1 MHELLNPEEPFFTM
15 KHARQTISETNDASM
30 ERFAREENTEQAR
43 MLRFRLLGHMGAM
56 LLTWTAIFALLC
68 VFFELFISDDLG
80 DYVADKT
87 STWVYSSYENLSE
100 SLDDVLVESNEDAST
115 VDSFRGKSLESQTLS
130 DEEVDAQYKYLLE
143 NGYNPDEPLQRLYEK
158 LGYPNG
164 SENIQLAALGNGVYA
179 ARDLSTY
186 NAIRSLKLPVAIVIY
201 AIGVIVVIVR
211 TLNRSLSYF
220 SKLSNALSDPRL
232 VEGGQVELP
241 KELTIASQQIK
252 LLQAKVRDHE
262 QAAVMAEQRKN
273 EMVAYLAHDIRTPL
287 TSVVGYLSLLAESP
301 DLPIKKR
308 AEYAGIAL
316 AKAERLEALV
326 EEFFEITRYNL
337 DSIVL
342 ERENVDVSLFLE
354 QVVDEFGIAAQERD
368 IQLKAVAPEGER
380 AFLDPSKMA
389 RALGNVTKNAIS
401 YADPHSEVI
410 LSAEVGESE
419 LVLACSN
426 QGREISKTHLEA
438 IFERFYREDTSRG
451 QGANAGLGLA
461 ITREIVEAH
470 GGTIV
475 AESTNGRTT
484 FTMRLP
490 R

>member
-1 MHELLNPEEPFFTM
+1 M
-15 KHARQTISETNDASM
+15 R
-30 ERFAREENTEQAR
+30 RFAHEENTEQAR
-43 MLRFRLLGHMGAM
+43 LLRFRLLGRMGAM
-56 LLTWTAIFALLC
+56 LFAWTAIFALLC
-68 VFFELFISDDLG
+68 MFFELFISDDLG

-87 STWVYSSYENLSE
+87 STWVYSSYEDLGE
-100 SLDDVLVESNEDAST
+100 SLGEVVVESSDVGSTASSISS
-115 VDSFRGKSLESQTLS
+115 DDPASQVLT
-130 DEEVDAQYKYLLE
+130 DEEKDEQYRYALE
-143 NGYNPDEPLQRLYEK
+143 NGYNPDEPVQRLYEK

-186 NAIRSLKLPVAIVIY
+186 QAIRSLKLPVAIVVY
-201 AIGVIVVIVR
+201 AIGVIVVIIR

-232 VEGGQVELP
+232 IEGGQVELP
-241 KELTIASQQIK
+241 NELTIASQQIE

-301 DLPIKKR
+301 DLPIEKR

-316 AKAERLEALV
+316 AKAERLESLV

-337 DSIVL
+337 DSILL
-342 ERENVDVSLFLE
+342 ERENVDISLFLD
-354 QVVDEFGIAAQERD
+354 QVVDEFGIAASGRG
-368 IQLKAVAPEGER
+368 ITLKTIAPEGAH

-389 RALGNVTKNAIS
+389 RALGNVMKNAIT
-401 YADPHSEVI
+401 YADAHSEVV
-410 LSAEVGESE
+410 LSAELNDTE
-419 LVLACSN
+419 LVLSCSN
-426 QGREISKTHLEA
+426 QGREISKPHLEA
-438 IFERFYREDTSRG
+438 IFERFYREDASRG
-451 QGANAGLGLA
+451 QSANAGLGLA

-475 AESTNGRTT
+475 AESTNGQTT

>member
-1 MHELLNPEEPFFTM
+1 M
-15 KHARQTISETNDASM
+15 KHARHTNSESNDSSM
-30 ERFAREENTEQAR
+30 RRFAHEENTEQAR
-43 MLRFRLLGHMGAM
+43 MLRFRLLGRMGAM
-56 LLTWTAIFALLC
+56 LLAWTAVFALLC

-80 DYVADKT
+80 NYVANKT
-87 STWVYSSYENLSE
+87 STWVYSTYGNLSE
-100 SLDDVLVESNEDAST
+100 SSDGAMTDDSAASDAST
-115 VDSFRGKSLESQTLS
+115 SLEGGSLETQSLTDAEK
-130 DEEVDAQYKYLLE
+130 DEQYKIALE
-143 NGYNPDEPLQRLYEK
+143 NGYNPEEPLQRLYDK

-164 SENIQLAALGNGVYA
+164 SENIQVALISNGVYA

-186 NAIRSLKLPVAIVIY
+186 KAIRSLKLPVAIVVY
-201 AIGVIVVIVR
+201 AIGVIVVIIR

-232 VEGGQVELP
+232 IEGGQVELP
-241 KELTIASQQIK
+241 KELTITSQQLE
-252 LLQAKVRDHE
+252 LLQTKVRDHE

-287 TSVVGYLSLLAESP
+287 TSVLGYLSLLAESP
-301 DLPIKKR
+301 DLPIEKR

-316 AKAERLEALV
+316 AKAERLETLV

-342 ERENVDVSLFLE
+342 ERENVDVSLFLD
-354 QVVDEFGIAAQERD
+354 QVVDEFGITAQERG
-368 IQLKAVAPEGER
+368 ITLKTIALNGEH

-389 RALGNVTKNAIS
+389 RALGNVMKNAIT
-401 YADPHSEVI
+401 YADAHSEVV
-410 LSAEVGESE
+410 LSAVVTDTE
-419 LVLACSN
+419 LVLTCSN
-426 QGREISKTHLEA
+426 QGREISKTHLDA

-451 QGANAGLGLA
+451 QSANAGLGLA
-461 ITREIVEAH
+461 ITREIVETH

>member
-1 MHELLNPEEPFFTM
+1 MRTRRIYS
-15 KHARQTISETNDASM
+15 ADS
-30 ERFAREENTEQAR
+30 EQAHV
-43 MLRFRLLGHMGAM
+43 LRIRLLGRMAA
-56 LLTWTAIFALLC
+56 LLALWTAIFVVAC
-68 VFFELFISDDLG
+68 GFFELFISDDLG
-80 DYVADKT
+80 NKIADQT
-87 STWVYSSYENLSE
+87 SSWVYSSPADDTETTSVVVEPGESETAASASSGDSSTQALPEASEN
-100 SLDDVLVESNEDAST
+100 T
-115 VDSFRGKSLESQTLS
+115 
-130 DEEVDAQYKYLLE
+130 QYKYDLE
-143 NGYNPDEPLQRLYEK
+143 RNGYVLDHTPIQRLYDK
-158 LGYPNG
+158 LGYPEG
-164 SENIQLAALGNGVYA
+164 SSNIQLAIMEDGTYA

-186 NAIRSLKLPVAIVIY
+186 YAIRSMKVPFAIVVY
-201 AIGVIVVIVR
+201 LIGVIVVIVL

-220 SKLSNALSDPRL
+220 TKLSNALSDPHL
-232 VEGGQVELP
+232 IEGGKVELP
-241 KELTIASQQIK
+241 KELTIASQQLE
-252 LLQAKVRDHE
+252 LLQTKVRDHE

-301 DLPIKKR
+301 DLPIEKR

-316 AKAERLEALV
+316 AKAERLETLV

-342 ERENVDVSLFLE
+342 ERETIDVALFLD

-368 IQLKAVAPEGER
+368 IKITTIAPEGEH

-389 RALGNVTKNAIS
+389 RALGNVMKNAIS
-401 YADPHSEVI
+401 YADAKSEIV
-410 LSAEVGESE
+410 LSAIIEGET
-419 LVLACSN
+419 LIIATSN
-426 QGREISKTHLEA
+426 TGREISKTHLEA
-438 IFERFYREDTSRG
+438 IFERFYREDASRG

-484 FTMRLP
+484 FTMRIP
-490 R
+490 K

>member
-1 MHELLNPEEPFFTM
+1 MKNKPKHLNTS
-15 KHARQTISETNDASM
+15 ANDATM
-30 ERFAREENTEQAR
+30 LRFAREENTEQAR
-43 MLRFRLLGHMGAM
+43 MLRFRLLGRMGAM
-56 LLTWTAIFALLC
+56 LLAWTIIFSLGC
-68 VFFELFISDDLG
+68 VFFETFISDRLG
-80 DYVADKT
+80 NLIADAT
-87 STWVYSSYENLSE
+87 SEWIYSQPQTDPNLTSI
-100 SLDDVLVESNEDAST
+100 DDTDVDVDAAASAGSAATESNETQTD
-115 VDSFRGKSLESQTLS
+115 LETITEQN
-130 DEEVDAQYKYLLE
+130 YKYQLE
-143 NGYNPDEPLQRLYEK
+143 QTRNPEDQIQQLYDK

-164 SENIQLAALGNGVYA
+164 GANVQLAVVGDGSYA

-186 NAIRSLKLPVAIVIY
+186 AWIRTMKIPFAIVVY
-201 AIGVIVVIVR
+201 AIGFIVIIIR

-232 VEGGQVELP
+232 IEGGQVKLP
-241 KELTIASQQIK
+241 KELTIASQQLE

-301 DLPIKKR
+301 DLPIEKR

-316 AKAERLEALV
+316 AKAERLEMLV

-342 ERENVDVSLFLE
+342 ERENVDVELFLD
-354 QVVDEFGIAAQERD
+354 QVVDEFGLAAQERD
-368 IQLKAVAPEGER
+368 ITLTTIAPEGAH

-389 RALGNVTKNAIS
+389 RALGNVMKNAIT
-401 YADPHSEVI
+401 YADAHSEVT
-410 LSAEVGESE
+410 LNAVVSETE
-419 LVLACSN
+419 LVLSCSN

-475 AESTNGRTT
+475 AESTAGRTT